1 MKKKQKIKNE
11 RLPIAIGTNLFSG
24 AQRKDPKKM

>member
-11 RLPIAIGTNLFSG
+11 MMDRNENLELSN
-24 AQRKDPKKM
+24 RKKIVKK